1 MVGGV
6 RPASCCGVARVTDF
20 DDLLGAITG
29 KHRCSFIAEDGE
41 FGCVCICGWT
51 YRTTKKDTDVEKM
64 VSLTVLAALVH
75 TEPPKDTS
83 DTP

>member
-1 MVGGV
+1 MVGVV
-6 RPASCCGVARVTDF
+6 RVEGRRGVARVTDF

-51 YRTTKKDTDVEKM
+51 YRSTRSQDNVPKLI
-64 VSLTVLAALVH
+64 SLVVLAALVH
-75 TEPPKDTS
+75 TEPRKPEA
-83 DTP
+83 